1 MLILILHNNLECLKL
16 DEKSKVKKRKEGMY
30 LLDYPLLQKK
40 SIQGESLPLELTTQK
55 NFQRYLDAYSQN
67 TSPHY
72 IRDWATASAS
82 PHHSE
87 HTEWRWGNVYR

>member
-1 MLILILHNNLECLKL
+1 MLILILHSNLEHLKMANG
-16 DEKSKVKKRKEGMY
+16 KSKVKRGKKVLY

-40 SIQGESLPLELTTQK
+40 STRGESLPLELTTQK

-72 IRDWATASAS
+72 IHD
-82 PHHSE
+82 
-87 HTEWRWGNVYR
+87 

>member
-72 IRDWATASAS
+72 IRD
-82 PHHSE
+82 
-87 HTEWRWGNVYR
+87 